1 MPQLATTAFQTGADD
16 TLAVVDVYN
25 QLGTKTLN
33 SIQATTRT
41 IQNAEMTYLGRRPV
55 LSAEMASMLHD
66 RILSVKNGKLQVNF
80 AAVIRTLI
88 NSNPELLRVY
98 RGLSDAYQTTMANV
112 DAIENLVQVSVN
124 GAKKLISMVQYGDIS
139 ALAGMA
145 TVLAT
150 GSNEI
155 PNFLFKDLGGL
166 TYLANKLVAEAAQ
179 LGLNGIYRSFCTSAT
194 FAGEPM
200 RRLTRGLIDPMITM
214 GDHALLHEIC
224 TSGGAGYI
232 IQARPSF
239 IADFMA
245 NYKQQYDSQ
254 EDCWVQTGLYLSEEW
269 ASVEASFD
277 ILDPHWCTSNRDTGL
292 EAAQTAYDLSSCIGA
307 PAAAYNAMHKRY
319 MTNAPDLYA
328 AVQEATTP
336 LAMTRANVAAG
347 LARAYYLCQM
357 QMLPKLPADIA
368 LRRQYP
374 LIQALQG

>member
-1 MPQLATTAFQTGADD
+1 MPQLATTTFQTGADD
-16 TLAVVDVYN
+16 SLAVVDVYN
-25 QLGTKTLN
+25 QLGTETLN
-33 SIQATTRT
+33 SIQATTRS
-41 IQNAEMTYLGRRPV
+41 IQNAEMTYLGRKPV
-55 LSAEMASMLHD
+55 LSAEMASMLQD
-66 RILSVKNGKLQVNF
+66 RILSVRNGKLHVDF

-98 RGLSDAYQTTMANV
+98 RGLSQAYQTTMANV
-112 DAIENLVQVSVN
+112 KAVENLVQVSVN
-124 GAKKLISMVQYGDIS
+124 GAKKLISMVEYGDIS
-139 ALAGMA
+139 SLAGMA
-145 TVLAT
+145 LVLAT

-166 TYLANKLVAEAAQ
+166 TYLANKLIAEAAQ
-179 LGLNGIYRSFCTSAT
+179 LGLNGIYRSLCTSTT

-224 TSGGAGYI
+224 TSGGASYI

-239 IADFMA
+239 ITDFIA
-245 NYKQQYDSQ
+245 SYKQQYDSQ
-254 EDCWVQTGLYLSEEW
+254 EDCWAQTGRYLDEEW

-277 ILDPHWCTSNRDTGL
+277 ILDHHWSSSERRLGI
-292 EAAQTAYDLSSCIGA
+292 EATQTAYDLSSCIGA
-307 PAAAYNAMHKRY
+307 PEHAYNAMHKRFLA
-319 MTNAPDLYA
+319 NAPDLYA